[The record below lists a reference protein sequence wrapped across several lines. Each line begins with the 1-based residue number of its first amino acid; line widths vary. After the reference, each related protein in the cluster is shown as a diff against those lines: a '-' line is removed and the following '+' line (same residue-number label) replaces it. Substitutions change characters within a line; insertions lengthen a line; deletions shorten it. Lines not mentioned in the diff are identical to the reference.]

1 MENRRRVVFMKL
13 KKSVIIVGIAMIF
26 VFISGLG
33 FFLIQNKKENATV
46 VFESSEE
53 KEQEE
58 IGFDYSKPVLEF
70 I

>member
-1 MENRRRVVFMKL
+1 MKL
-13 KKSVIIVGIAMIF
+13 KKSVIIVGIVMIF
-26 VFISGLG
+26 VFIIGLG

-46 VFESSEE
+46 VLESSE
-53 KEQEE
+53 EQEE

>member
-1 MENRRRVVFMKL
+1 MKL
-13 KKSVIIVGIAMIF
+13 KKSVIIVGIVMIF
-26 VFISGLG
+26 VFIIGLG

-46 VFESSEE
+46 VLESSEE
-53 KEQEE
+53 QAE